1 MVQAP
6 VKRSILADYEDRFTG
21 SKALAGRAR
30 NVIAGGV
37 VHDGR
42 YMHPFPIYIDHAEG
56 AYKWDVDGHKLID
69 FGIGHGSLILGHNDP
84 DILAAVR
91 EALPGGTHFS
101 AGHEREVLWAEQIQK
116 LIPSA
121 EQVRFTASGTE
132 STLLACR
139 IARAHTGKPTML
151 KFDGHFHGWNDY
163 LLKGEKPPFEHPAS
177 PGVPEAVLGTVS
189 VAPANDLAM
198 VEERLSQEDVAGI
211 ILEPS
216 GASWTTIPL
225 QDDFLS
231 GLRELATKY
240 GAVLVFD
247 EVITGFRWSPGGAQ
261 ARLGIIPDLTT
272 MAKIVA
278 GGMPGGAVGG
288 RAEFMQHMAFKDE
301 PGWNATKKV
310 SQNGTFNANP
320 VTAAAGLACLRK
332 CANPAVQQYC
342 DGLAAR
348 LRIGLNIAFEQHA
361 IPGCAW
367 GDSSVF
373 HIVVGEH
380 CSNRTAGDLRVPAGI
395 APETLKSSPKG
406 GAASSVYMGM
416 LLEGIDLF
424 AGGGMLSTAHTEDD
438 VDIAIGAFDRVLG
451 RLRDEGA
458 VM

>member
-1 MVQAP
+1 MVEAP
-6 VKRSILADYEDRFTG
+6 TRNSIHADYEERFAG

-30 NVIAGGV
+30 NVIAGGI

-42 YMHPFPIYIDHAEG
+42 YMRPFPLYIDRADG
-56 AYKWDVDGHKLID
+56 AYKWDVDGHKLMD

-84 DILAAVR
+84 DIIEAVQ
-91 EALPGGTHFS
+91 EALLGGTHFS

-139 IARAHTGKPTML
+139 IARAHTDKPTML

-163 LLKGEKPPFEHPAS
+163 LLKGEKPPFEHPTS
-177 PGVPEAVLGTVS
+177 PGVPDAVLGTVS
-189 VAPANDLAM
+189 VVPANDLAM

-216 GASWTTIPL
+216 GASWTSIPL
-225 QDDFLS
+225 EDQFLA
-231 GLRELATKY
+231 GLRDLATKY

-261 ARLGIIPDLTT
+261 ARFGVIPDLTT

-288 RAEFMQHMAFKDE
+288 QTEFMQHMAFKDE

-332 CANPAVQQYC
+332 CADPAVQEYC
-342 DGLAAR
+342 DSLATR
-348 LRIGLNIAFEQHA
+348 LRIGLNTAFEQHA
-361 IPGCAW
+361 VAGCAW

-373 HIVVGEH
+373 HIIVGEP
-380 CSNRTAGDLRVPAGI
+380 CGNRTAGDLRRPEGI
-395 APETLKSSPKG
+395 DPETLKASPKAG
-406 GAASSVYMGM
+406 LAPSVYMGM

-424 AGGGMLSTAHTEDD
+424 AGGGMLSTAHTEAD
-438 VDIAIGAFDRVLG
+438 VDAAIGAFERVLM

-458 VM
+458 IM

>member
-6 VKRSILADYEDRFTG
+6 VTSRILADYEERFAG

-30 NVIAGGV
+30 SAIAGGI

-42 YMHPFPIYIDHAEG
+42 YLRPFPVYIERADG
-56 AYKWDVDGHKLID
+56 ASKWDVDGHKLLD
-69 FGIGHGSLILGHNDP
+69 FGMGHGSLILGHNDP
-84 DILAAVR
+84 DVLEAVR

-151 KFDGHFHGWNDY
+151 KFEGHFHGWNDY

-177 PGVPEAVLGTVS
+177 PGVPEAALGTVS
-189 VAPANDLAM
+189 VVPSNDLPM
-198 VEERLSQEDVAGI
+198 VEERLSQDDVAGI

-225 QDDFLS
+225 AEGFLA
-231 GLRELATKY
+231 GLRELASKY

-261 ARLGIIPDLTT
+261 ARFDVIPDLTT

-288 RAEFMQHMAFKDE
+288 KIEYMQHVAFKDE

-320 VTAAAGLACLRK
+320 VTAAAGLACLRT
-332 CANPAVQQYC
+332 CADPAVQQRC
-342 DGLAAR
+342 DDLAAR
-348 LRIGLNIAFEQHA
+348 LRIGLNTAFERHA

-367 GDSSVF
+367 GDSSAF
-373 HIVVGEH
+373 HIIAGDP
-380 CSNRTAGDLRVPAGI
+380 CANRTAGDLRVPAGI
-395 APETLKSSPKG
+395 APETLKASPKG
-406 GAASSVYMGM
+406 GAAPLVYLGM

-424 AGGGMLSTAHTEDD
+424 AGGGMLSVAHTEAD
-438 VDIAIGAFDRVLG
+438 VDVAIAAFDRVLQ